1 MNMLKNK
8 IVLLTGATDGIG
20 KQTAF
25 ILAEKGATLLLH
37 GKDQNKGIDV
47 RNAIIEKTNN
57 KNIFYFNA
65 DFTSFEQIKSL
76 VNNIKKDFSKIDIII
91 NNAGIFENDKIIL
104 GNGIE
109 KNFMVNHLSP
119 FTLTMQLLPLLFKA
133 EKARIISVSSMVHA
147 KSIDFDNLNAEKYYS
162 GESAYSVT
170 KLCNILFTKGLSYML
185 EDKNITVNSLHPGVI
200 DTKLLRAGWG
210 SGIGDSVIEGAK
222 RILYLADSEKVEKIT
237 GKYFVNDEVID
248 SKAITYDDD
257 IAKKLWDLSIEL
269 IKKSKVFF

>member
-1 MNMLKNK
+1 MLKNK
-8 IVLLTGATDGIG
+8 TVLLTGATDGIG

-65 DFTSFEQIKSL
+65 DFTSFKQIKTL
-76 VNNIKKDFSKIDIII
+76 VDKIKKDFSKIDIIT
-91 NNAGIFENDKIIL
+91 NNAGIFEKNKIIL
-104 GNGIE
+104 KNGIE

-210 SGIGDSVIEGAK
+210 NGIGDPVIEGAK
-222 RILYLADSEKVEKIT
+222 RILYLADSEKVDKIT

-248 SKAITYDDD
+248 SKAITYDDN